1 MHFVMCN
8 LNFTFCVDKNLNKYL
23 SHLYET
29 YPSECDTGKCLCFK
43 MTQNY
48 IFLISSIFPW
58 LYFQY
63 STIQAASLL
72 LCPWVWQPLRC
83 SRLSEGGRLSALC
96 PVPPGRYGR
105 VRRTAAEVS
114 LWAGYPRGHI
124 CYTGKLECSSI
135 MTRIKRQCHAH
146 NVNH

>member
-1 MHFVMCN
+1 MRHIQVN
-8 LNFTFCVDKNLNKYL
+8 VTLANVYVLKWLKIIY
-23 SHLYET
+23 SLYQAQ
-29 YPSECDTGKCLCFK
+29 KF
-43 MTQNY
+43 
-48 IFLISSIFPW
+48 ISIFPW

-72 LCPWVWQPLRC
+72 LCPWVWQSLRC
-83 SRLSEGGRLSALC
+83 PRLSEGGRLSALC
-96 PVPPGRYGR
+96 PVPPGRYGW

-124 CYTGKLECSSI
+124 CYSGKLECSSI
-135 MTRIKRQCHAH
+135 MTRIKRQWHAH